1 MAYWRKRELFIDI
14 AFRAAAITEPPK
26 AVTPPAK
33 KHPPKMA
40 GSALRKTVPSF
51 PYGLNLYP
59 DP

>member
-33 KHPPKMA
+33 KTRQKWQ
-40 GSALRKTVPSF
+40 ALHFGR
-51 PYGLNLYP
+51 LYLVSLT
-59 DP
+59 D